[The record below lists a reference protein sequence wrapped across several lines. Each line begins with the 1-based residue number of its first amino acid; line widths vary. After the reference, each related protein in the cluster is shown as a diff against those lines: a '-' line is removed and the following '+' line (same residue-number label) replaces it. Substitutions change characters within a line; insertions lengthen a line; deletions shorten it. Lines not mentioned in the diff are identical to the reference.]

1 MVGFME
7 TNKKTDSFESS
18 LKDLE
23 KIVGELERGESPLE
37 TQLKSFEKGIAL
49 SRDCLKQLEEVE
61 KRVELLTRD
70 SENKLITT
78 PFTETP

>member
-1 MVGFME
+1 ME

-78 PFTETP
+78 AFTETP

>member
-1 MVGFME
+1 MVQSME

-78 PFTETP
+78 AFTETP

>member
-1 MVGFME
+1 MVHSME

-23 KIVGELERGESPLE
+23 QIVGELERGESPLE

-78 PFTETP
+78 AFTETP

>member
-1 MVGFME
+1 MVNFME
-7 TNKKTDSFESS
+7 TTKKTDSFESS

-78 PFTETP
+78 AFTETP

>member
-1 MVGFME
+1 M
-7 TNKKTDSFESS
+7 
-18 LKDLE
+18 KDLE

-78 PFTETP
+78 AFTETP

>member
-1 MVGFME
+1 ME

>member
-1 MVGFME
+1 MVHFME
-7 TNKKTDSFESS
+7 TNKKTVSFESS

-78 PFTETP
+78 AFTETP

>member
-1 MVGFME
+1 MVHFME

-78 PFTETP
+78 AFTETP

>member
-1 MVGFME
+1 MVHSME

-37 TQLKSFEKGIAL
+37 TQLKSFEKGIAI

-70 SENKLITT
+70 SENKLIAT

>member
-1 MVGFME
+1 MVHSME

-78 PFTETP
+78 AFTETP

>member
-1 MVGFME
+1 ME
-7 TNKKTDSFESS
+7 TTKKTDSFESS

-78 PFTETP
+78 AFTETP